1 MSLLKM
7 IKKILTYPYKIAERR
22 NYIKRGYSSY
32 YVNFWKPEM
41 ERNYK
46 TCDLPKSQV
55 RWAKEKGFNPYRIL
69 QYGLTDENYKE
80 VISDR
85 DYFYLF
91 PLNNVYARWIDD
103 KLTLRYILEPFKEFM
118 PKYYYH
124 VLEGRGIMPLMDI
137 PSGYGHGTR
146 ELMRLLRD
154 KNLLAFKMTAGTYG
168 IGFYKV
174 EYDGTKYIVNGK
186 EYGESDFCTFVESL
200 SDYIVTEYVEM
211 HPQLKAIY
219 SGAVNTIRCT
229 VTNEHSDDPKLQFA
243 FMRIGTEKSGIVDNV
258 AQGGMV
264 CKVDKETGRYYD
276 AQMLKNHVYFDVK
289 NHPDTNVLVEGVLPN
304 WELVKTKLIEIGNYW
319 PQLKWLGYDI
329 AITKDGFKIIEV
341 NSHHGLHKAHEYPQ
355 ELKDFLFAELKKK
368 KEKYNYNV

>member
-1 MSLLKM
+1 MNSLLS
-7 IKKILTYPYKIAERR
+7 IISFPKKLINKYR
-22 NYIKRGYSSY
+22 KRKYLKQGYSGY
-32 YVNFWKPEM
+32 YVSFWKPEM

-46 TCDLPKSQV
+46 NCDLPKSQIQ
-55 RWAKEKGFNPYRIL
+55 WAKERGFNPYRIL
-69 QYGLTDENYKE
+69 QYGLTEENYHD

-85 DYFYLF
+85 DYFYLY
-91 PLNNVYARWIDD
+91 PLNNSYSMWIDD
-103 KLTLRYILEPFKEFM
+103 KLTMRYVLGPFKEFL
-118 PKYYYH
+118 PEYYYH
-124 VLEGRGIMPLMDI
+124 ILESRGIMPLMDV
-137 PSGYGHGTR
+137 PSGYGHGAH

-154 KNLLAFKMTAGTYG
+154 KKLLAFKMTSGTYG

-174 EYDGTKYIVNGK
+174 EYNGSKYIANGK
-186 EYGESDFCTFVESL
+186 EYDEAEFCSFVESL

-219 SGAVNTIRCT
+219 PGAVNTIRCT
-229 VTNEHSDDPKLQFA
+229 VTNEHSDNPKLQFA
-243 FMRIGTEKSGIVDNV
+243 FMRIGTKKSGIVDNV

-276 AQMLKNHVYFDVK
+276 AQMLKDHVYFDVK

-304 WELVKTKLIEIGNYW
+304 WDLVKTKLIEMGNYW

-329 AITKDGFKIIEV
+329 AITQDGFKIIEV

-355 ELKDFLFAELKKK
+355 ELKDFLFRELKKK
-368 KEKYNYNV
+368 KEMYNYKG